1 MTVQSVPGV
10 QTVKSWPGT
19 REIHVAG
26 SQIYVTSL
34 PDDGKGFPHPWTYHA
49 LECPNA
55 LTADDFTVLG
65 AIAREWTVDLLVR
78 LKPAVDGDPVQVW
91 RLSPIRV
98 RGVASVVVQHKD
110 GTRRPAMKA
119 RRVTACTSPPSPDLG
134 FAMEVDHDHLTFDF
148 WLPPEPWSTQ
158 MVLAQHPSGT
168 RPKELTYDYFI
179 SYKARDHEVTDV
191 AGDIARTL
199 GTTDRVWYAPDVL
212 VSEPEFVKPIVAG
225 IERSRI
231 LIVLWTD
238 HSHEYVTSESA
249 LSWEATDVEYGGGEV
264 VGSSRSRPELNKPSE
279 EEMRVGAESYA
290 PGDPYNSRGLL
301 KMNQFWEIRQILVQ
315 LREEKK
321 TVFLYDLRSDKSRQ
335 DPLTDPARALGMIMD
350 NAVSRINILQGGQ
363 GNRKLSVD
371 NLCQRVMTEA
381 RAQRRVAR

>member
-1 MTVQSVPGV
+1 
-10 QTVKSWPGT
+10 
-19 REIHVAG
+19 
-26 SQIYVTSL
+26 
-34 PDDGKGFPHPWTYHA
+34 
-49 LECPNA
+49 
-55 LTADDFTVLG
+55 
-65 AIAREWTVDLLVR
+65 
-78 LKPAVDGDPVQVW
+78 
-91 RLSPIRV
+91 
-98 RGVASVVVQHKD
+98 
-110 GTRRPAMKA
+110 MKA
-119 RRVTACTSPPSPDLG
+119 RGVTACMSPPSPDLG
-134 FAMEVDHDHLTFDF
+134 FAMEVDHDHFTYDF

-158 MVLAQHPSGT
+158 IVLAPHPGGT

-199 GTTDRVWYAPDVL
+199 GITDRVWYAPDVL

-249 LSWEATDVEYGGGEV
+249 FSWETSDVEYGGGEV
-264 VGSSRSRPELNKPSE
+264 VGDGGSRSRPELNKPSE
-279 EEMRVGAESYA
+279 EEMRVGPESYA

-321 TVFLYDLRSDKSRQ
+321 TVFLYDLRSDAARQ
-335 DPLTDPARALGMIMD
+335 DPLTDPARALGLIMD

-363 GNRKLSVD
+363 ANRKLSVD
-371 NLCQRVMTEA
+371 NLCHRVMTEA
-381 RAQRRVAR
+381 RAQRRDAR